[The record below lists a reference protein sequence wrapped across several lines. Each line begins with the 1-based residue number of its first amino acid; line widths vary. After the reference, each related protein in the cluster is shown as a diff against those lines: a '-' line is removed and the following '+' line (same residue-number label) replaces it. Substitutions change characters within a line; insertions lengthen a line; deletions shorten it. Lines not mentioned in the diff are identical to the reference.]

1 MSAEDEEELVNY
13 EEQEDEATAK
23 PQSELRHIP
32 NPSRDR
38 TRAMLNDSALTRGA
52 LLDSSRALLRD
63 WYLFRAFVFPA
74 SLCCLSVVH
83 IGVKW
88 AHRSDMCGGA
98 AAAAAVYR

>member
-38 TRAMLNDSALTRGA
+38 TRTMLNDSALTPHA
-52 LLDSSRALLRD
+52 
-63 WYLFRAFVFPA
+63 
-74 SLCCLSVVH
+74 
-83 IGVKW
+83 
-88 AHRSDMCGGA
+88 GGA
-98 AAAAAVYR
+98 FGLESCTAS